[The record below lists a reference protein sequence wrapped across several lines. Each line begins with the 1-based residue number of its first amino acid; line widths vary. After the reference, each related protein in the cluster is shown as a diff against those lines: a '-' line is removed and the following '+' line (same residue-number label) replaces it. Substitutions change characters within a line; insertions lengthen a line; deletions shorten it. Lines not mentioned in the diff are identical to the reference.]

1 MKDLIFGKN
10 PLENIVSIEIE
21 NSKATIFTEKSGVVS
36 SKELPHKFWLLCNE
50 QLDPTWVRMLGNQH
64 YKWGKQFDSY
74 WKLRQEKERYEGK
87 DFYSINNAVE
97 AMMVKDGFCYYKGM
111 NVQDVSI
118 LSFDIESN
126 GLVHNND
133 SRVFLISNTI
143 RINGETSRKLFS
155 YEDYNND
162 GEMIQ
167 DWCNWVREMNPSIM
181 CGHNIYGFDFPYLTH
196 VAKLFNQTLILGRND
211 SPIKYNPYESKFRVD
226 GSRDLHY
233 FKAHIYGREIVDTMF
248 LAYKYD
254 IGRKYQSYG
263 LKSIIAA
270 EGLEKKDRTF
280 YEAGSIK
287 DHYKDPVE
295 WAKIKQYAEEDGDDA
310 LTLFDLMVP
319 PFFYM
324 TQMIPKPFQL
334 MTESASGSQLN
345 SLMVRGYLQNRHSIP
360 KADESIPF
368 EGAISFGEPGI
379 YANAVSLDIASL
391 YPSIML
397 QYDVHSSSKDPDRN
411 MLKLLNY
418 LRDERLVNK
427 KLAKETGLEKYKHL
441 DGSLKILINSLY
453 GFMGAP
459 GLNYNYPAGA
469 ALTTEKGREIL
480 IKSMDWAK
488 EKGFTVPKGDTDSI
502 TIYNSGNSFTKD
514 EISNLITEV
523 NNTLPEYINFE
534 LDAVY
539 DVIVVFKAKNYA
551 YREGDKISTKGS
563 ALKASTKCPALK
575 EYIKRSID
583 DLLYLKPHE
592 EMQKTYMQYVGE
604 ILDIKDIKRWSARK
618 TLSSTMQESERTN
631 ETKVMDAIK
640 GANYTEGDRMYVFY
654 LPDDSLCLAENYKGE
669 YNRVRLFKNLYDSI
683 NILNTVLP
691 VKDLFTNYS
700 LKKNLKQL
708 NCIEDIEL
716 LNNYK

>member
-97 AMMVKDGFCYYKGM
+97 AMMVKDGYTYYKGM

-310 LTLFDLMVP
+310 LTLFDLMAPVV
-319 PFFYM
+319 FYLC
-324 TQMIPKPFQL
+324 QVVPKPMQT
-334 MTESASGSQLN
+334 MVESATGSQIN
-345 SLMVRGYLQNRHSIP
+345 SVMVRGYLQNRHSIA
-360 KADESIPF
+360 KASEIP
-368 EGAISFGEPGI
+368 ELKGAISFAIPGVYDNMLKI
-379 YANAVSLDIASL
+379 DFSAL
-391 YPSIML
+391 YPSIMMEYEL
-397 QYDVHSSSKDPDRN
+397 YDEDKDPERN
-411 MLKLLNY
+411 FVTIVNY
-418 LRDERLVNK
+418 FADNRQKYKRLY
-427 KLAKETGLEKYKHL
+427 KETGNIQYNYLQDVAKVVA
-441 DGSLKILINSLY
+441 NSCY
-453 GFMGAP
+453 GFLSTQ
-459 GLNYNYPAGA
+459 GLSYNSPKNA
-469 ALTTEKGREIL
+469 AFITAKGRELLMTSIE
-480 IKSMDWAK
+480 WATSRKTEYWLDVFK
-488 EKGFTVPKGDTDSI
+488 EK
-502 TIYNSGNSFTKD
+502 TK
-514 EISNLITEV
+514 
-523 NNTLPEYINFE
+523 
-534 LDAVY
+534 
-539 DVIVVFKAKNYA
+539 
-551 YREGDKISTKGS
+551 
-563 ALKASTKCPALK
+563 
-575 EYIKRSID
+575 
-583 DLLYLKPHE
+583 
-592 EMQKTYMQYVGE
+592 
-604 ILDIKDIKRWSARK
+604 
-618 TLSSTMQESERTN
+618 
-631 ETKVMDAIK
+631 
-640 GANYTEGDRMYVFY
+640 
-654 LPDDSLCLAENYKGE
+654 
-669 YNRVRLFKNLYDSI
+669 
-683 NILNTVLP
+683 
-691 VKDLFTNYS
+691 
-700 LKKNLKQL
+700 
-708 NCIEDIEL
+708 
-716 LNNYK
+716 